1 MKRIL
6 SLILAL
12 ALLLSV
18 ITGCTV
24 NAGNGDGS
32 GDAGNGD
39 GSGNEVEFTNLYIA
53 QKDAEYKE
61 IDYSQNFLYVA
72 LGKELPK
79 KSKDAVKLR
88 LHVGIDELVKTAY
101 NTTGATLVVRFRNS
115 FGDTTY
121 TEINNI
127 LENEGIFVDY
137 SYTRLCLTEDK
148 LPYYTDVTVPREI
161 LPDLYDENRQTSV
174 FYDTL
179 YIDVIFEAPEGYYL
193 KVKTL
198 TVDYKRNGTTKTLTL
213 PTALVIK

>member
-1 MKRIL
+1 MKKII

-12 ALLLSV
+12 ATVLSV

-32 GDAGNGD
+32 GGGVGD
-39 GSGNEVEFTNLYIA
+39 ELELIDLYTA

-72 LGKELPK
+72 LGKELPQ

-88 LHVGIDELVKTAY
+88 LHVGIDELVRTAY

-137 SYTRLCLTEDK
+137 SYTRLCLTEDTR
-148 LPYYTDVTVPREI
+148 PYYTDVTVPKEV
-161 LPDLYDENRQTSV
+161 LADLYTPDEDLSV
-174 FYDTL
+174 FSDTL

-193 KVKTL
+193 RMKTL
-198 TVDYKRNGTTKTLTL
+198 TVDYERTGKTMRLTL
-213 PTALVIK
+213 PTAKVYN